1 MHAPDP
7 SRPYTIHTDASDFAL
22 GAELLQDFGNG
33 QQPIAYHSRKLSAA
47 EVNYPTHD
55 KEMLAIIDSLRTW
68 RHLVLGSKGLVLTDH
83 NTLTFFQTQRSL
95 SRRQARWMEYLAEYD
110 CAIKYFPGKS
120 NIVADALSRR
130 PDLALNAIGSVSIDA
145 SFRQELQSAYLHD
158 SEACKLLT
166 AIHAGSD
173 PYLKLQD
180 GLILYTK
187 QGAQRIYVPS
197 AGNLRNRLLYEHHDS
212 QTAGHLGV
220 DKTLTALAAQFWWP
234 QFTDSVRSYVRS
246 CDSCQRNKSS
256 DQAQIGLLQ
265 PIPLASRRWSQVT
278 MDLITQLPR
287 TPRGFDAVI
296 TFVDHLSKMVH
307 FAPCHT
313 ADGAPQVARLFFDH
327 VFRLHGMPRTI
338 ISDRDGR
345 FLSKFWQALFKLVG
359 TKLAM
364 STSFH
369 PQTDGSSERANRTLE
384 DMLRAYTSSRQ
395 DDWDLMLSAA
405 EFAYNNS
412 KQSSTGFTPFFL
424 NYGQNPETPAQLLSP
439 SPTEHAP
446 PADPSA
452 TDIPQVPASQAFI
465 DNLEATLQLA
475 VENLRAAQQ
484 RQAEAANRHRREYT
498 FGVGDEVRLSTVN
511 LRKSACGLA
520 RKLLP
525 KFVGPCTVRKVVSP
539 VAVELELPPELS
551 RIHPVFH
558 TSLLLPY
565 SHRTMPPSDS
575 SSSSQEHQGPLPL
588 WQEDEG
594 DVYEVDRI
602 LDKRTRV
609 VRDGN
614 RTKRITEYLIR
625 WKGYS
630 EESDSWEP
638 LSNLRGAAVAE
649 ARNFQR
655 SRPTESTESN

>member
-1 MHAPDP
+1 M
-7 SRPYTIHTDASDFAL
+7 
-22 GAELLQDFGNG
+22 
-33 QQPIAYHSRKLSAA
+33 
-47 EVNYPTHD
+47 
-55 KEMLAIIDSLRTW
+55 
-68 RHLVLGSKGLVLTDH
+68 
-83 NTLTFFQTQRSL
+83 
-95 SRRQARWMEYLAEYD
+95 
-110 CAIKYFPGKS
+110 
-120 NIVADALSRR
+120 
-130 PDLALNAIGSVSIDA
+130 
-145 SFRQELQSAYLHD
+145 
-158 SEACKLLT
+158 
-166 AIHAGSD
+166 
-173 PYLKLQD
+173 
-180 GLILYTK
+180 
-187 QGAQRIYVPS
+187 
-197 AGNLRNRLLYEHHDS
+197 
-212 QTAGHLGV
+212 
-220 DKTLTALAAQFWWP
+220 DKTLTALVAQFWWP
-234 QFTDSVRSYVRS
+234 QFTDAVHSYVRS

-256 DQAQIGLLQ
+256 NQAPIGLLQ
-265 PIPLASRRWSQVT
+265 PIPLAATRWSQVT

-313 ADGAPQVARLFFDH
+313 ADGAPEVARLFFDH
-327 VFRLHGMPRTI
+327 VFRLHGMPLTI

-384 DMLRAYTSSRQ
+384 YMLRAYTSARQ

-405 EFAYNNS
+405 EFAYNNN

-424 NYGQNPETPAQLLSP
+424 NYGQHLATPARLLAP
-439 SPTEHAP
+439 SPEHTS

-452 TDIPQVPASQAFI
+452 SDTPQVPASTAFVEDLKAALQLVV
-465 DNLEATLQLA
+465 DNLL
-475 VENLRAAQQ
+475 AAQQ
-484 RQAEAANRHRREYT
+484 RQAKSANRRRRDYT
-498 FGVGDEVRLSTVN
+498 FAVGDEVRLSTVN
-511 LRKSACGLA
+511 LRKTACGLA

-565 SHRTMPPSDS
+565 SRRPMPPSDS
-575 SSSSQEHQGPLPL
+575 DSSNQEHQTPLPL

-594 DVYEVDRI
+594 DVYEVERI
-602 LDKRTRV
+602 LDKRTRLE
-609 VRDGN
+609 
-614 RTKRITEYLIR
+614 RTGSRSKRVTEYLIR
-625 WKGYS
+625 WKGYTQ
-630 EESDSWEP
+630 ESDSWEP

-649 ARNFQR
+649 ARNFKR
-655 SRPTESTESN
+655 SPQSERA